1 LKFDDAHYGALAN
14 QSVTATDLDKYL
26 FVNWPAAD
34 AIDEIV
40 LSPYAEEL
48 FEQRAR
54 AAIEAADVSLRDRVI
69 LSVLNP
75 RRHAPGF

>member
-1 LKFDDAHYGALAN
+1 MPVYRNRPSMDPGTHI
-14 QSVTATDLDKYL
+14 V
-26 FVNWPAAD
+26 
-34 AIDEIV
+34 EIV

-54 AAIEAADVSLRDRVI
+54 AAIEAVDASLRDRVI

-75 RRHAPGF
+75 RRYAPGF